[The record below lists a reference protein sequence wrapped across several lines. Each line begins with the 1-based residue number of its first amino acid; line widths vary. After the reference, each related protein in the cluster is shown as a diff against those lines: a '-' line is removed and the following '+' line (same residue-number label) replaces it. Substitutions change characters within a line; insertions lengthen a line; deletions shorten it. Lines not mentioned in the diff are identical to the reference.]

1 MDHIKDYI
9 REELSSSVQTKEKF
23 VRENMGHLIK
33 AVELMTQVTLNGGKI
48 IYFGNGGSAADAQH
62 LAAEHVNKL
71 RVQRPALPAIAITTD
86 TSIITSIGNDMSFDD
101 IFSRQIEAV
110 GNKNDLAFGIST
122 SGNSVNV
129 INGLKSARK
138 IGMRTIAMTG
148 GSGGKI
154 LMENLGDVL
163 LNVSN
168 SSISS
173 RIQETHIFIGHMLI
187 ESMDK
192 ILMTK

>member
-9 REELSSSVQTKEKF
+9 KEELLSSVQTKEKF

-48 IYFGNGGSAADAQH
+48 IYFGNGGSAADSQH

-71 RVQRPALPAIAITTD
+71 RVQRAALSAIAITTD
-86 TSIITSIGNDMSFDD
+86 TSIITSIGNDLSFDD
-101 IFSRQIEAV
+101 IFSRQIEAI

-129 INGLKSARK
+129 INGLKKARHME
-138 IGMRTIAMTG
+138 MRTIAMTG

-154 LMENLGDVL
+154 LMENLGDVV

-168 SSISS
+168 SSVSS
-173 RIQETHIFIGHMLI
+173 RVQVTHIFIGHILI